1 MGTQP
6 VTFRW
11 PDNLRNRPTFWLC
24 LCSLFLGGHI
34 RVCVDRTPH
43 SISDGADASQTLLDG
58 LKKLRS
64 PGEAGRESDWS
75 RDTPVVR
82 RFSSEEAIFLKK
94 HPGLPLIALHLPIDI
109 LRIWL
114 MHHGIH
120 LMRAGKVTGICRWT
134 QRLALTLTINVN
146 GVKFVGQDRQRSQT
160 RSQVVGWGDFKLVC
174 MHFCPYVLIRFKLH
188 LWMFSCQQHV

>member
-1 MGTQP
+1 MGTKP

-11 PDNLRNRPTFWLC
+11 PDNLCNWPTFWLC
-24 LCSLFLGGHI
+24 PCEDFCFFFFFGTHRSM
-34 RVCVDRTPH
+34 CVRIPP

-82 RFSSEEAIFLKK
+82 RFSSEGAVFLKK
-94 HPGLPLIALHLPIDI
+94 HPGLPLITLHLPIDI
-109 LRIWL
+109 LCIWL

-160 RSQVVGWGDFKLVC
+160 RSQVVSWGDLN
-174 MHFCPYVLIRFKLH
+174 L
-188 LWMFSCQQHV
+188 SAHVSVYTASSVSTGA